1 MGDDHRGA
9 GHATTVGMSIADV
22 TAAADV
28 SAAAAAASLAS
39 SEKFQ
44 TTSTTGASRRDAVF
58 ALASLL
64 ASPSFAFPSRVEA
77 GEAKL
82 AVAAATR
89 AQTVY
94 AGFCIPIIEKCV
106 TAPLADVLALAIR
119 DAGTFDNSTGT
130 GGLNGS
136 IRFELDRPENARFRG
151 VFKQLERAKKEIDAE
166 VTEPIGWADLIALAP
181 AGKARYSFLRE
192 FCGTTPRFDTTRV
205 GCDYDAMLTPPYGS
219 SPELKEATVR
229 FRENYASTGPLTG
242 ARVRIGR
249 ADAQTADP
257 AGLIPPEGAT
267 AAEYI
272 AWFQRMRMSIPA
284 LVNLAPYVDPSC
296 EVGGYGGAWGCR
308 GEGVR
313 VNSCSCVWVG
323 VFLCS
328 MVEVSCVSPLRAH
341 GGSRRTSGIQ

>member
-1 MGDDHRGA
+1 
-9 GHATTVGMSIADV
+9 MSIADV

-151 VFKQLERAKKEIDAE
+151 VFEQLERAKKEIDAE
-166 VTEPIGWADLIALAP
+166 VTEPIGWADLIALAA

-192 FCGTTPRFDTTRV
+192 FCGTTPRFDSRWQYKAGDITRV
-205 GCDYDAMLTPPYGS
+205 GCDYDAMLTPPFGN
-219 SPELKEATVR
+219 SPEQIEATSW
-229 FRENYASTGPLTG
+229 FRQNYASTGPLTG
-242 ARVRIGR
+242 ARVHVGR

-284 LVNLAPYVDPSC
+284 LVNLAPYVDPTC
-296 EVGGYGGAWGCR
+296 EVGGCGGAWGC
-308 GEGVR
+308 GD
-313 VNSCSCVWVG
+313 
-323 VFLCS
+323 
-328 MVEVSCVSPLRAH
+328 
-341 GGSRRTSGIQ
+341 